1 MALTADQLK
10 NYGLTSV
17 DGGSEA
23 DGVISDG
30 KGNYY
35 QINNFERQQGEGL
48 DTDQGDV
55 FSSSL
60 QKDSGLNVTSFNTIN
75 DVQNAVKALAGT
87 KKPEPDAPIEH
98 SPQIQEAKER
108 VQTFERE
115 AWDGTQSESIY
126 GGGNRSL
133 YEGHSDDAGKQQQDA
148 AKSLAQTLAETKKR
162 DIMSQLSNK
171 ISV

>member
-30 KGNYY
+30 QGNYY
-35 QINNFERQQGEGL
+35 KINNFERQQGEGL

-75 DVQNAVKALAGT
+75 DVQNAVKALSGT
-87 KKPEPDAPIEH
+87 KTKPDAPIEH

-115 AWDGTQSESIY
+115 AWDGIQSEDIY

-133 YEGHSDDAGKQQQDA
+133 YEGYSDDGGKQQKDA

>member
-17 DGGSEA
+17 EGGSEA

-35 QINNFERQQGEGL
+35 KINNFERQQGEGL

-75 DVQNAVKALAGT
+75 DVQNAVKALSGT
-87 KKPEPDAPIEH
+87 KSPESNAPIEH
-98 SPQIQEAKER
+98 SPEIQQAKER

-115 AWDGTQSESIY
+115 AFEGIQSEAIY

-133 YEGHSDDAGKQQQDA
+133 FEGYSDDGGKQQKEA
-148 AKSLAQTLAETKKR
+148 AKSLAQTLADSKKR
-162 DIMSQLSNK
+162 DIMAQLTNK

>member
-17 DGGSEA
+17 EGGSEA

-35 QINNFERQQGEGL
+35 KINNFERQQGEGL

-75 DVQNAVKALAGT
+75 DVQNAVKALSGT
-87 KKPEPDAPIEH
+87 KAPKPDAPIEH
-98 SPQIQEAKER
+98 SPEIQQAKER

-115 AWDGTQSESIY
+115 AFEGIQSEAIY

-133 YEGHSDDAGKQQQDA
+133 FEGYSDDGGKQQEEA
-148 AKSLAQTLAETKKR
+148 AKSLSQTLADSKKR
-162 DIMSQLSNK
+162 DIMAQLTNK

>member
-10 NYGLTSV
+10 NYGLTTV
-17 DGGSEA
+17 EGGSEA

-35 QINNFERQQGEGL
+35 KINNFERQQGEGL

-75 DVQNAVKALAGT
+75 DVQNAVKALSGT
-87 KKPEPDAPIEH
+87 KAPEPDAPIEH
-98 SPQIQEAKER
+98 SPEIQQAKER

-115 AWDGTQSESIY
+115 AWDGIQSEAIY
-126 GGGNRSL
+126 GGGSRSL
-133 YEGHSDDAGKQQQDA
+133 FEGYSDDGGKQQEEA
-148 AKSLAQTLAETKKR
+148 AKSLSQTLADSKKR
-162 DIMSQLSNK
+162 DIMAQLTNK

>member
-1 MALTADQLK
+1 MALTSDQLK

-17 DGGSEA
+17 DSGSEA

-35 QINNFERQQGEGL
+35 KINNFERQKGEGL

-87 KKPEPDAPIEH
+87 KKPDADKPIEY
-98 SPQIQEAKER
+98 SPEIQQAKER
-108 VQTFERE
+108 VQQFEQE
-115 AWDGTQSESIY
+115 AWDGTQSEAIFGGSQRSIY
-126 GGGNRSL
+126 SGD
-133 YEGHSDDAGKQQQDA
+133 SDDGNKQQEEATQSL
-148 AKSLAQTLAETKKR
+148 AKSFADTRKR
-162 DIMSQLSNK
+162 DIMAMLNNK

>member
-35 QINNFERQQGEGL
+35 KINNFERQQGEGL

-75 DVQNAVKALAGT
+75 DVQNAVKALSGT
-87 KKPEPDAPIEH
+87 KAPE
-98 SPQIQEAKER
+98 
-108 VQTFERE
+108 T
-115 AWDGTQSESIY
+115 
-126 GGGNRSL
+126 
-133 YEGHSDDAGKQQQDA
+133 
-148 AKSLAQTLAETKKR
+148 
-162 DIMSQLSNK
+162 
-171 ISV
+171 

>member
-35 QINNFERQQGEGL
+35 KINNFERQQGEGL

-75 DVQNAVKALAGT
+75 DVQNAVKALSGT
-87 KKPEPDAPIEH
+87 KKPEPDAPIEY
-98 SPQIQEAKER
+98 SPEIQQAKER
-108 VQTFERE
+108 VQTFEQE
-115 AWDGTQSESIY
+115 AWDGTQSNDIY
-126 GGGNRSL
+126 GGASRSI
-133 YEGHSDDAGKQQQDA
+133 YSGDSDDGNKQQTEA
-148 AKSLAQTLAETKKR
+148 TKSLAQTLADRTKR
-162 DIMSQLSNK
+162 DIMAQLNNK

>member
-35 QINNFERQQGEGL
+35 KINNFERQQGEGL

-75 DVQNAVKALAGT
+75 DVQNAVKALSGT
-87 KKPEPDAPIEH
+87 KTKTDAPIEH

-115 AWDGTQSESIY
+115 AWDGTQSEDIF

-133 YEGHSDDAGKQQQDA
+133 YEGYSDDGGKQQKEA

>member
-10 NYGLTSV
+10 KYGLTSV

-35 QINNFERQQGEGL
+35 KINNFERQQGEGL

-75 DVQNAVKALAGT
+75 DVQNAVKALSGT
-87 KKPEPDAPIEH
+87 KTKTDAPIEH

-115 AWDGTQSESIY
+115 AWDGTQSEDIF

-133 YEGHSDDAGKQQQDA
+133 YEGYSDDGGKQQKEA